1 MQLQWLK
8 DILGD
13 SYTEEQDAKVCAAL
27 GERFVARTDFND
39 KVSKLK
45 EAEAQVTQLNTAVK
59 TRDTQLEELRK
70 AAGDN
75 AELQKQIDTLTQQNK
90 ADKAS
95 YEKELASIRLTAAV
109 DAELTAAGARNN
121 VAVRAVLADFLKD
134 AKVSAK
140 VGDETVT
147 LAAKVDALKKD
158 AATDFLF
165 ASAGKGGGKY
175 EGWKPGEGG
184 DGRKPGA
191 EKKPSEMTYTELA
204 EYLAANPDA
213 KLDN

>member
-1 MQLQWLK
+1 MKLQWLK

-134 AKVSAK
+134 AKIVDGKVSAK

-147 LAAKVDALKKD
+147 LAAKVDALKKA

-165 ASAGKGGGKY
+165 ASAVK
-175 EGWKPGEGG
+175 
-184 DGRKPGA
+184 
-191 EKKPSEMTYTELA
+191 
-204 EYLAANPDA
+204 AAGSTRAGSPA
-213 KLDN
+213 RAGTAGSPARRRSPRR